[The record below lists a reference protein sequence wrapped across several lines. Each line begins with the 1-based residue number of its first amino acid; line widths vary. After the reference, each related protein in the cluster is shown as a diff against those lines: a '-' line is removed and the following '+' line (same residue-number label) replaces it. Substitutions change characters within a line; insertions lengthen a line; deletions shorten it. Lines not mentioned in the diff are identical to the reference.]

1 MTNRVFRWV
10 ALLALMGVGLL
21 LYAPGWQQTIN
32 GWGLIPDQYQFGDLY
47 NMTYLRRFRETDFL
61 RDKVVPLSQRP
72 ALRYDGVDVLVIG
85 DSFTGL
91 GMDTSLYAGH
101 RNRHRWISGTPT
113 PTIRLDSTRRTI
125 LFLEIVE
132 RILFERLADGGE
144 LFINEGFR
152 IDTSRTGSSQPAQTE
167 PVVEGRRPSL
177 WTRIEARIPQLAWF
191 SANDIN
197 QRLEF
202 IVFNFAPFR
211 WFKEIKAELHYRA
224 FQRIL
229 AEAAVSPDGRNIF
242 YGFESNPRRGEAST
256 YPASDALIDST
267 VASLNQIRRHYRR
280 MGVAEVYLS
289 LVPNKFSSL
298 QPDAPGLNH
307 RIARI
312 ERHPD
317 LELPYFNSTRFLLRQ
332 PELYHLGDG
341 HWNRYAKQIWL
352 DSVNTIVGREAART
366 RVSAP

>member
-1 MTNRVFRWV
+1 MANRIIRWV
-10 ALLALMGVGLL
+10 VLLALIGVGLL
-21 LYAPGWQQTIN
+21 LYAPGWQQALN

-61 RDKVVPLSQRP
+61 RDKVVPLSERP
-72 ALRYDGVDVLVIG
+72 ARRYPNVDVLVIG

-91 GMDTSLYAGH
+91 GIDTSLYAGH
-101 RNRHRWISGTPT
+101 RNLHRWISGTPT
-113 PTIRLDSTRRTI
+113 PTIRLDSTRRTV

-132 RILFERLADGGE
+132 RILFERLADGGD

-152 IDTSRTGSSQPAQTE
+152 IDTARTAALPGTPE
-167 PVVEGRRPSL
+167 PVAEGPRPSL
-177 WTRIEARIPQLAWF
+177 WTRIEARIPNLEWF
-191 SANDIN
+191 SAGDIN

-202 IVFNFAPFR
+202 LVFNFAPFR

-224 FQRIL
+224 FGRIL
-229 AEAAVSPDGRNIF
+229 AEAAVSPGGRYIF

-267 VASLNQIRRHYRR
+267 VASLNQIRQHYRR

-298 QPDAPGLNH
+298 EPDVPGLNH
-307 RIARI
+307 RIDRI
-312 ERHPD
+312 ERHPN
-317 LELPYFNSTRFLLRQ
+317 LELPHFNSTRFLLRR
-332 PELYHLGDG
+332 PDLYHLGDG
-341 HWNRYAKQIWL
+341 HWNRHAKRIWL
-352 DSVNTIVGREAART
+352 DSVNTIVGREAT
-366 RVSAP
+366 RNRISAP